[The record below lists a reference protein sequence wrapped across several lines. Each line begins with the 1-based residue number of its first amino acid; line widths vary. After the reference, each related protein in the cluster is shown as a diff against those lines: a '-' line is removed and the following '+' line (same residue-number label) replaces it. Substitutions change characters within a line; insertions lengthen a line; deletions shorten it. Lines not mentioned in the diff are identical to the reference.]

1 MQINEI
7 ISRELSRA
15 ASKQKI
21 EVGGFL
27 NKHLLVRTIKQ
38 DCSDFLSKAKGTA
51 GVFRGIADYAGFP
64 EAYQSQSRTRNAR
77 DTSQEI
83 QKKFDELLISQGF
96 SAVRGNS
103 IFVSGSLPMAIG
115 YGEPYF
121 IIPKNGF
128 TFTWSPEIKDFYTG
142 GLALNN
148 KSWAGFV
155 SKWSIS
161 PDHNQL
167 IHKINSIINPL
178 IKDVN
183 AIWSA
188 TVNRNSE
195 PVLGVNWNQEFGKR
209 WAMDSQWI
217 ESISRILNF
226 IRESLKSPD
235 LIWMFNDYGG
245 KQLRQ
250 KLENSVNHFE
260 AIKNI
265 FAPRKDYQELLNLL
279 SNQVSFDTPASEIN
293 TLEQAQRIIQNLGMK
308 NNIDL
313 HSAILSENE
322 ILINGSYYAFDY
334 HKYQDLHDKLFS
346 VKPG

>member
-38 DCSDFLSKAKGTA
+38 DCSDFLSKAKGTD

-64 EAYQSQSRTRNAR
+64 VAYESQSRTRNAR

-161 PDHNQL
+161 PDHNET
-167 IHKINSIINPL
+167 IRKIDKIVKPL

-209 WAMDSQWI
+209 WAIHSQWL
-217 ESISRILNF
+217 ESISRLLNV
-226 IRESLKSPD
+226 IQESLKNPEH
-235 LIWMFNDYGG
+235 IVYEG
-245 KQLRQ
+245 KQLSQRLQ
-250 KLENSVNHFE
+250 NSVNHFE

-293 TLEQAQRIIQNLGMK
+293 TPEQAQRIIQNLGMK

-334 HKYQDLHDKLFS
+334 HTYQDLHDKLFS